1 MKLEHLVWDVMDL
14 YCNKPLL
21 FQSSLPQARSV
32 SEIAAELSRSTSSLQ
47 GSLGSDSISRSG
59 SSASLP
65 SLTTSRF
72 DCKYQYPLMSYKYM
86 CGCRFHSLL
95 WFKVTRVY
103 KHFWWYGILA
113 HCHAWISPHF
123 CHYKSTQVSVNNN
136 LYYLNVN

>member
-1 MKLEHLVWDVMDL
+1 MRWEHLVWDVMDL
-14 YCNKPLL
+14 YCNKPIL

-72 DCKYQYPLMSYKYM
+72 DCKYQCYKYI
-86 CGCRFHSLL
+86 CGFRFHSLL
-95 WFKVTRVY
+95 WFWVERVLNMEIY
-103 KHFWWYGILA
+103 KHFLVLWYSGPFL
-113 HCHAWISPHF
+113 SLNLTPLP
-123 CHYKSTQVSVNNN
+123 SLQVNSSFSK
-136 LYYLNVN
+136 